1 MVNVVTILGSVVVW
15 GDGEGGRGVRRM
27 FVKQRF
33 RNGNA
38 MQFYLA
44 GEVSGVSW
52 SSVFVVS
59 ANALDNK

>member
-15 GDGEGGRGVRRM
+15 GDGGGRGVRRM
-27 FVKQRF
+27 FAKQRF

-38 MQFYLA
+38 VQFYFA